1 MRTSRMPQPRY
12 AGVEAALRRRIMR
25 GVYKRGDCL
34 PSEKRL
40 AEEFTVSR
48 FTVREALRRLNDS
61 GLISRQQGARSS
73 VTGTMAESIYSLSVG
88 AAEDLQEYAYET
100 YLEISDITK
109 FQARAPMAR
118 FLRCRE
124 KKEWLLV
131 SGARRNASNGRMVG
145 FTEVYLWA
153 EFEPHIPEITARG
166 LPIHRQIEDKL
177 HLNASIIRQE
187 ISAIAIP
194 ENAASVLG
202 CEAGSAGL
210 EIVRRYFG
218 TRGRAFEV
226 ARNVHPAGS
235 FTYAQDFQR
244 REVAAE

>member
-1 MRTSRMPQPRY
+1 MPQPRY
-12 AGVEAALRRRIMR
+12 AGVEATLRRRITR
-25 GVYKRGDCL
+25 GTYKRGDCL
-34 PSEKRL
+34 PSEKHL
-40 AEEFTVSR
+40 AEEFNVSR

-73 VTGTMAESIYSLSVG
+73 VTGTTQESTYSLSVA
-88 AAEDLQEYAYET
+88 AAEDLQQYAYDT
-100 YLEISDITK
+100 YLDISDITK
-109 FQARAPMAR
+109 FQAKAPLAR

-131 SGARRNASNGRMVG
+131 SGVRKDASTGRVVEY
-145 FTEVYLWA
+145 TEVYLWA

-177 HLNASIIRQE
+177 HLSASNIRQE
-187 ISAIAIP
+187 ISAIAMP

-202 CEAGSAGL
+202 CEPGSAGL

-226 ARNVHPAGS
+226 ARNVHPAGA

-244 REVAAE
+244 RDVATE

>member
-1 MRTSRMPQPRY
+1 MRSSPVPQPRY
-12 AGVEAALRRRIMR
+12 AGVEAALLRRIMR
-25 GVYKRGDCL
+25 GTYQRGDCL
-34 PSEKRL
+34 PSEKHL
-40 AEEFTVSR
+40 AEEFNVSR

-73 VTGTMAESIYSLSVG
+73 VTGTTPESTYSLSVG
-88 AAEDLQEYAYET
+88 AAEDLQQYAYDT
-100 YLEISDITK
+100 YLDISDITK
-109 FQARAPMAR
+109 FQAKAPLAR

-131 SGARRNASNGRMVG
+131 NGARKDASNGRIVG

-153 EFEPHIPEITARG
+153 EFEPHISEITARG
-166 LPIHRQIEDKL
+166 LPIHRQIEEKL
-177 HLNASIIRQE
+177 HLNASSIRQE

-194 ENAASVLG
+194 EKAASVLG
-202 CEAGSAGL
+202 CDSGSAGL

-226 ARNVHPAGS
+226 ARNVHPAGA